1 MKDGCAVRMLKNQRS
16 ASGVFLGHFSLPLP
30 PSASLLSFPSSFFPS
45 GVSVAFALQTPRCPF
60 PACVPPSALLA
71 LKNKAA
77 GPVKTDKEKTA
88 ERGQEF

>member
-30 PSASLLSFPSSFFPS
+30 PSASLLSFWSLS
-45 GVSVAFALQTPRCPF
+45 GICSADSKVPF
-60 PACVPPSALLA
+60 PGLCSPSALLA

>member
-1 MKDGCAVRMLKNQRS
+1 MSSS
-16 ASGVFLGHFSLPLP
+16 ATSP
-30 PSASLLSFPSSFFPS
+30 PSASLRLSPFLPFFLLSFWSLSGICSADSKVPFPS
-45 GVSVAFALQTPRCPF
+45 LCS
-60 PACVPPSALLA
+60 PSALLA